1 MPNIELKIYF
11 DFACPFVY
19 NAAVW
24 LDMVKKNTDKKINI
38 EWRHF
43 SLQQNASTEEGF
55 QVWEAQDLK
64 TTRSLMAA
72 IAGEAAR
79 RQGEDLFQAFLL
91 KLLLERNGPKR
102 IPLNDNE
109 VFLRIAGDCGLDLER
124 FKKDLSDISIINIIR
139 QDHEEAVKNHGV
151 FGTPTYIF
159 ENGQGSFV
167 KMFIPPENEA
177 LEAFDEFIALFGKR
191 NYFGE
196 IKRPQP
202 PWPKGAI

>member
-1 MPNIELKIYF
+1 MSDIGLKIYF

-24 LDMVKKNTDKKINI
+24 LDMVKKNSDQKIDI

-43 SLQQNASTEEGF
+43 SLQQNASTDEEF
-55 QVWEAQDLK
+55 QVWEIEDLK

-79 RQGEDLFQAFLL
+79 RQGEEFFQAFLF
-91 KLLLERNGPKR
+91 KLLLERNGPNR

-109 VFLRIAGDCGLDLER
+109 IFIRIAGECGLDLER
-124 FKKDLSDISIINIIR
+124 FRNDLFDTSIIQIIR
-139 QDHEEAVKNHGV
+139 KDHETAVKEHGA

-177 LEAFDEFIALFGKR
+177 LEAFEDFIALFGKR

-202 PWPKGAI
+202 PWPKGAL